1 MTTCISAPGKVLLAG
16 GYLVLDRAYSGV
28 VISTSSRFYTTVR
41 PAGVGRVNRIL
52 VQSPQFDSA
61 SWDYSARVVD
71 RVYKVVP
78 EEYVCLSGSPV
89 ISLTDI
95 QLSQVT
101 QAGINLLSLL
111 FSAPSRLLLRFLALL

>member
-41 PAGVGRVNRIL
+41 PAGVDRVNRIL
-52 VQSPQFDSA
+52 VRSPQFESA
-61 SWDYSARVVD
+61 SWEYSTRVVD

-78 EEYVCLSGSPV
+78 EEYVCLLGPPL
-89 ISLTDI
+89 ISLT
-95 QLSQVT
+95 
-101 QAGINLLSLL
+101 GI
-111 FSAPSRLLLRFLALL
+111 